1 MTIFDLLF
9 LVLAL
14 TAIVTLVAVLI
25 AVVRGRRPAAARLLR
40 RLGVG
45 VLIYFMVLLA
55 VSLLTPRRYLAVGD
69 DQCSDDWCIAVA
81 QATHTPAGDSVDW
94 QLTFRLTSHMG
105 RGFQRELG
113 VVAYLRDSQG
123 RRYDPIGGPDGPPFD
138 VRLAPQQQLTTIRHF
153 RVPLDVRD
161 LGLIVS
167 KEGGPPDPG
176 CCIIGGEG
184 SLLHKRTVVRL
195 D

>member
-1 MTIFDLLF
+1 MTLFDLLF
-9 LVLAL
+9 IALFL
-14 TAIVTLVAVLI
+14 TAAVTLLVAAGSALL
-25 AVVRGRRPAAARLLR
+25 GRLAKAGRILR
-40 RLGVG
+40 RLGLG
-45 VLIYFMVLLA
+45 VLAYMLLVVA
-55 VSLLTPRRYLAVGD
+55 ASLATPRRFLGIGE